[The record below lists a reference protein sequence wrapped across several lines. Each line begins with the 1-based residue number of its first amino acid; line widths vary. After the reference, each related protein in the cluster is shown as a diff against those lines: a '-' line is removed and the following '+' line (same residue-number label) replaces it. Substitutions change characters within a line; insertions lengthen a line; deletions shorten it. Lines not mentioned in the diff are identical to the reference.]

1 MVDSRYPNRW
11 FGANPQAISP
21 QGKAQQ
27 MWDRRTPK
35 DWRSALGVPPTPPKD
50 PNAPEHPPGYW
61 DAEPPKRGKAILVVI
76 VVLAVI
82 AVGVGWLIGNSSSSS
97 SSGPNLSATVNPTI
111 AAGGHDFVNFACAAC
126 HGMQGKGGPDPVVP
140 VLTTVG
146 TALSTS
152 QITNIITYGLG
163 QQPVPAGQ
171 GTLNPVTGSAAPYMP
186 TWKNILSKTQIADL
200 VSYIQAGLPAVPGA
214 VLPTVPTGQG
224 DVVAGQ
230 VLFTKFGC
238 ENCHGGN
245 GLGGAVNPNNPG
257 GPLPFLGGPAFDQ
270 QFPTSADVISVIKSG
285 SIIGKAPITS
295 MPHWGGIIPQAQL
308 EQLVTYIRTLPGAPS

>member
-61 DAEPPKRGKAILVVI
+61 DAEPPKRGKGILVVI

-126 HGMQGKGGPDPVVP
+126 HGMQGKGGPDASVP
-140 VLTTVG
+140 VLTTIG
-146 TALSTS
+146 TALSGA
-152 QITNIITYGLG
+152 QITKIIQDGLG
-163 QQPVPAGQ
+163 AQPVPAGQ
-171 GTLNPVTGSAAPYMP
+171 GTGNPVTGSAVPYMP
-186 TWKNILSKTQIADL
+186 TWRNIISDQQISDL
-200 VSYIQAGLPAVPGA
+200 VAYIQAGLPAVPGA
-214 VLPTVPTGQG
+214 VAAPVPTGQG

-230 VLFTKFGC
+230 VLFEHFGC
-238 ENCHGGN
+238 ENCHGAN
-245 GLGGAVNPNNPG
+245 GLGGVINPSPDG
-257 GPLPFLGGPAFDQ
+257 TIPPLGGADFNA

-285 SIIGKAPITS
+285 SIIGKNPITS
-295 MPHWGGIIPQAQL
+295 MPHWGGIIPPAQL
-308 EQLVTYIRTLPGAPS
+308 EQLVTYIRTLPGPSS